1 MGITVYFHEAFFFRL
16 FVMERLVGCVAWL
29 PNCEAFFPI
38 LLKKLLLR
46 DLVMFWFTL
55 VVKSSGILGVRKM
68 WNGA

>member
-1 MGITVYFHEAFFFRL
+1 
-16 FVMERLVGCVAWL
+16 MERLVGCVAWL